1 MDHRLIIF
9 DTSVTIAYTMR
20 STATIVGPAGVD
32 ITQERKMP
40 TTVQI
45 AEQMAEQT
53 TMLLKFLNNRMDV
66 SDGKMMSAEIRRA
79 PTSFTASTIITA
91 VTNANNVL

>member
-79 PTSFTASTIITA
+79 PTSFIASTIITA